1 MKQLIRSLLASLPA
15 LLVYL
20 GALPWAALRLDRRL
34 GLAWRLPLWMDVVG
48 AVFVVAGALLAVWS
62 FWALTFR
69 GGGTPNPM
77 VATTHLVEGEPF
89 RRSRNPLMLGGWL
102 CGAGLA
108 CLLRSPS
115 LLGGVGLVV
124 VAGVLY
130 VRWIEEPGLAA
141 RFGVAWTK
149 YAARTPRWLLLAV
162 VVASCL
168 AAAPALTVEPAPS
181 HLTSP
186 AILVQIRC
194 KPGMAGRWRGDFNQ
208 HIRPAIEEVIARG
221 GSFTGFQL
229 MQPALPWQSFDFVLL
244 YSGASFASLDQPRLF
259 PHYQALLEREGPL
272 RTMSIVRE
280 MDSYEDQAS
289 VTLVH
294 LTTAR

>member
-1 MKQLIRSLLASLPA
+1 LLASFPT

-20 GALPWAALRLDRRL
+20 GVLPWVALRLDRRL
-34 GLAWRLPLWMDVVG
+34 GLVWRLPFWIDVVG
-48 AVFVVAGALLAVWS
+48 AVFVAAGAVLAAWT
-62 FWALTFR
+62 FWVLTFR

-77 VATTHLVEGEPF
+77 VPTTHLVEGGPF
-89 RRSRNPLMLGGWL
+89 RRSRNPLMLGGL
-102 CGAGLA
+102 VCGAGLA

-115 LLGGVGLVV
+115 LLGLVGLVV

-130 VRWIEEPGLAA
+130 LRWIEEPGLAA
-141 RFGVAWTK
+141 RFGEVWTK
-149 YAARTPRWLLLAV
+149 YAAHTPRWLLLAV
-162 VVASCL
+162 VVASGV
-168 AAAPALTVEPAPS
+168 ATAPALTVEPAPS

-194 KPGMAGRWRGDFNQ
+194 KPGMAGRWRDDFNY

-221 GSFTGFQL
+221 GSFKGFQL
-229 MQPALPWQSFDFVLL
+229 IQPALPWQSFDFVLL

-272 RTMSIVRE
+272 RTMSIVKE
-280 MDSYEDQAS
+280 MDGYEDRVLPAALRDGQVDWRPRA
-289 VTLVH
+289 
-294 LTTAR
+294 